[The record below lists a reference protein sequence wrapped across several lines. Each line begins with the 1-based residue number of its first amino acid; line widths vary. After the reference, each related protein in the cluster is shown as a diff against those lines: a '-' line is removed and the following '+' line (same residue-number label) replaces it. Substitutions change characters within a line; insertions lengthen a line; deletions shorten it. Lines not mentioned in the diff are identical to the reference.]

1 MAMSA
6 WGMCMWITLDEAI
19 VMYARF
25 CTARYGDAAV
35 EKVKATADKLRN
47 KGDLEGHR
55 VWTQVAEQIEK
66 RRRANSAPR
75 VAELVN

>member
-1 MAMSA
+1 
-6 WGMCMWITLDEAI
+6 MWITLDEAI

-35 EKVKATADKLRN
+35 EKVKATADSLRK

-66 RRRANSAPR
+66 RRRTKSTAR